1 MILDPPNTRLWAE
14 RLTWFDRRLRP
25 DGMSRPVSV
34 GAQSEALLHECRRA
48 FASGGWVTVV
58 VLAQAVID
66 SELAER
72 LVDGSGDGLDLNEAR
87 FGRDFVWLRAR
98 RNGYLH
104 NDGPGPAI
112 TAHELLLDAQRLE
125 REARKAVELLAKVL
139 SGS

>member
-25 DGMSRPVSV
+25 DGMSRTVSV

-125 REARKAVELLAKVL
+125 REARKAVELLGKVL
-139 SGS
+139 VGP

>member
-25 DGMSRPVSV
+25 DGLSRPVQV
-34 GAQSEALLHECRRA
+34 GAQTEALLHECRRA

-72 LVDGSGDGLDLNEAR
+72 VDPVRQHCRQAIISLVLLRWISG
-87 FGRDFVWLRAR
+87 
-98 RNGYLH
+98 
-104 NDGPGPAI
+104 
-112 TAHELLLDAQRLE
+112 
-125 REARKAVELLAKVL
+125 
-139 SGS
+139 